1 MAILASTL
9 LFQVLFLRAALQGV
23 DRTHRIISEEQEL
36 LKLNVD
42 METGLR
48 GFQYTGRAE
57 FLQPYREAA
66 QVVDAKFAALNQLVS
81 DSPSQ
86 RAQLASI
93 RGSFEQWKLQAES
106 AIARRADSSI
116 RDSDEHR
123 YDQTLQAKASMDA
136 IRAKYAAFD
145 SDEMLLRE
153 EYLRE
158 VNRGYLL
165 GGVIFFLIV
174 FGGGIGLAVLF
185 RRDKR
190 RSAVRE
196 EQEELRRSDENLRR
210 MVWGVKDYAILMLDP
225 EGTVVTWNEGA
236 ERIKGYGAEEIIGR
250 HFSTFYPPEVAAR
263 GKPALELKI
272 AAEKGRFEEEGWRVR
287 KDGSRYW
294 ASVLITALR
303 DENGR
308 LSGFAKIIRD
318 IPKPEATAQALLT
331 AEALRKAIFNSVNF
345 SKIATDAKGV
355 IQIFNV
361 GAERMLGYKAE
372 DVVNKTTPADISDP
386 TELIARAESLSIE
399 LGTPIAPG
407 FEALVFKASRGIEDI
422 YELTYTRKDGSRF
435 PAVVSVTA
443 LRDSQ
448 EEIIGYLLIGTDNT
462 ARKRAEEALLKAG
475 ALQAAIFN
483 SANFS
488 SIATDA
494 KGVIQI
500 FNVGAERMLGY
511 TAAEVMN
518 QVTPAD
524 ISDAQEVIARAQA
537 LSAELGT
544 PIAPGF
550 EALVFKASRGIE
562 DIYELT
568 YIRKDGSHLPAVVS
582 VTALRDAQEG
592 IIGYL
597 LIGTDNTARWQIE
610 EKRKQAEQARN
621 ASEEALRKSEDVLN
635 RTGRLAGV
643 GGWELDLVDFAVN
656 WSAETAR
663 LFGSDPDHQ
672 PTLEEG
678 INFYAPEAQPIVRAA
693 VEKSMV
699 DGLPWELEVP
709 VIRADG
715 QSIWARVVA
724 TPELVDGKP
733 VRLVGAIQDVTARKQ
748 AETALRESEAQFRAL
763 VEAVPQMVWIT
774 RADGWNTYFSQQ
786 WMDYTGLTLEQ
797 SLGHGWNI
805 PFHPEDRQRAWDA
818 WQEAT
823 TTPEGTYSV
832 ECRLRRK
839 DGVFRWWLVQGVR
852 QLDADGATLKWFG
865 TCTDIHEYRLAQE
878 ELSHRASL
886 LDLSHDSIVV
896 RDLNGRI
903 QFWSRGAEEMY
914 GFSKLQATGK
924 VIHEMLRTVFP
935 EPLAAIEAELLREG
949 RWEGELRHTTQEGAT
964 RVVSSRWVMQH
975 QTDGAPSLVMETNSD
990 VTKRRIAEEASNALL
1005 RTIHLHSIVSV
1016 ADRAGRIIDVNDT
1029 FCAISGYSREE
1040 LLGRTHH
1047 VINSGLH
1054 SSQFWTE
1061 MWQSIASGKSWRGEI
1076 CNRNKQGSLYWVD
1089 SIIVPFMDEGGRPT
1103 KFLSIRNDITAA
1115 KLSEGKLREAN
1126 QRIAMATESAGIG
1139 IWGVDVASGKREWS
1153 PRMFQ
1158 IFGFPE
1164 AAEPPT
1170 SEEMIAIT
1178 HPDDIQI
1185 RSKTFAAMA
1194 AGEPL
1199 NFEYRH
1205 FHPDGQMYWAESS
1218 GKAVYEGGLLTRY
1231 TGVSRDITAAKV
1243 SEEKLHEA
1251 ILKAEEANRAK
1262 SDFLANMSHEIRTP
1276 MNAIIGMTRL
1286 ALRKNPV
1293 AGQLNYL
1300 KKIDNASQSLLSI
1313 INDILDYSK
1322 IEAGKMELEQIA
1334 FSLDEVLNNLDDIVR
1349 EKAEHKGIEIVF
1361 SMADEIPRSLK
1372 GDPLRL
1378 WQILIN
1384 LVNNAIKFT
1393 EQGQVIVEVKVEEG
1407 SGDTRKLK
1415 FLVSDTGIGMTSE
1428 QVSNLF
1434 KSFNQ
1439 ADTSTTRKYGGTG
1452 LGLAIT
1458 KQLCELMKGTLEV
1471 ESQPGKG
1478 STFVFT
1484 ASFGVAADGL
1494 PLEGR
1499 ARRRDLLKKS
1509 VLIVDDS
1516 ENARDVLIAMLGANG
1531 LAAKAVSS
1539 GEEALA
1545 AITAASEV
1553 GKPFDLVLM
1562 DWRMPGIDGVEASR
1576 RIKAQRTIS
1585 RIPAVLMVS
1594 AFEREE
1600 AMSGVADHELD
1611 GFLIK
1616 PVNESLLIDSI
1627 ATIFGVKPEYPN
1639 SDLPPAAEYF
1649 PAELAGRR
1657 VLLVEDN
1664 EVNRD
1669 LATELLGDLGIQVTI
1684 TVNGREGVDRVA
1696 AEPFDLVLMDIQMPV
1711 MDGLTATRLIRAD
1724 KLFDKLPIL
1733 AMTAHAMSGDRERSL
1748 NAGMNDHIT
1757 KPIDPNRLLAA
1768 LIRWMPEKSRER
1780 TEERPEPVAAH
1791 VDPAPAEDSVPE
1803 QLPPFDI
1810 QAALLRA
1817 NGKPALLRKLML
1829 GFRNQY
1835 TSAISDLSELVA
1847 AGRDADAERLAHSL
1861 KSVAAMLEARDL
1873 MGAASS
1879 VEHAF
1884 RSGETANLDSLIATL
1899 ESALAPAIAAADSL
1913 DRKMAEPTRT
1923 R

>member
-1 MAILASTL
+1 MSRLSGPARGIYGKVQNRIRASLRPAVALPIVATAILASTL
-9 LFQVLFLRAALQGV
+9 LFQALFLRAALQRV
-23 DRTHRIISEEQEL
+23 DHTHRVISEEQEL

-81 DSPSQ
+81 DNPSQ

-93 RGSFEQWKLQAES
+93 RGSFEQWKLLAES
-106 AIARRADSSI
+106 AIARRPDSSI
-116 RDSDEHR
+116 RDSDENR
-123 YDQTLQAKASMDA
+123 FDQMLKAKASMDV
-136 IRAKYAAFD
+136 IRAKYAYFD
-145 SDEMLLRE
+145 SGEMLLRNQ
-153 EYLRE
+153 YLQK
-158 VNRGYLL
+158 VNTGYLMAS
-165 GGVIFFLIV
+165 VTCFLIA
-174 FGGGIGLAVLF
+174 FGGGIGIAGLF
-185 RRDKR
+185 RRQKR
-190 RSAVRE
+190 LSAVWV
-196 EQEELRRSDENLRR
+196 EQEELRRSDESLRR

-225 EGTVVTWNEGA
+225 EGMVVTWNEGA
-236 ERIKGYGAEEIIGR
+236 ERIKGFRAEEIIGR
-250 HFSTFYPPEVAAR
+250 HFSTFYPAEVAAR

-287 KDGSRYW
+287 KDGSQYW

-318 IPKPEATAQALLT
+318 IPQPEGTVQALLT

-372 DVVNKTTPADISDP
+372 DVTNKITPADISDP
-386 TELIARAESLSIE
+386 QEVIARAQALSAE
-399 LGTPIAPG
+399 LGTEIAPG

-422 YELTYTRKDGSRF
+422 YELTYIRKDGSRF

-443 LRDSQ
+443 LRDAQ
-448 EEIIGYLLIGTDNT
+448 EGVIGYLLIGTDNT

-511 TAAEVMN
+511 AAAEVMN
-518 QVTPAD
+518 KITPAD
-524 ISDAQEVIARAQA
+524 ISDPQEVIARAQA

-568 YIRKDGSHLPAVVS
+568 YVRKDGSHFPAVVS

-610 EKRKQAEQARN
+610 EKRKHAEEARQ
-621 ASEEALRKSEDVLN
+621 ASEAALRKSEDVLN

-643 GGWELDLVDFAVN
+643 GGWELDLVNFAVN

-663 LFGSDPDHQ
+663 LFGADPAYR

-678 INFYAPEAQPIVRAA
+678 IDFYAPEARPMVRAA

-699 DGLPWELEVP
+699 DGQPWELEVP

-715 QSIWARVVA
+715 RRIWARVVA

-733 VRLVGAIQDVTARKQ
+733 VRLVGAIQDVTARVSEQRALKEANTRATVATESGGIGIWDWDVLNGALSWNSWMYRLYGMTPQ
-748 AETALRESEAQFRAL
+748 GPLAENYELWRSHVHPDDLEASEQALRNC
-763 VEAVPQMVWIT
+763 V
-774 RADGWNTYFSQQ
+774 
-786 WMDYTGLTLEQ
+786 
-797 SLGHGWNI
+797 
-805 PFHPEDRQRAWDA
+805 
-818 WQEAT
+818 
-823 TTPEGTYSV
+823 
-832 ECRLRRK
+832 
-839 DGVFRWWLVQGVR
+839 DGVAPFNTSFRIVWE
-852 QLDADGATLKWFG
+852 DGT
-865 TCTDIHEYRLAQE
+865 IHHLR
-878 ELSHRASL
+878 
-886 LDLSHDSIVV
+886 
-896 RDLNGRI
+896 
-903 QFWSRGAEEMY
+903 
-914 GFSKLQATGK
+914 ATGQ
-924 VIHEMLRTVFP
+924 VTDFDSGR
-935 EPLAAIEAELLREG
+935 AIRIV
-949 RWEGELRHTTQEGAT
+949 GAN
-964 RVVSSRWVMQH
+964 W
-975 QTDGAPSLVMETNSD
+975 D
-990 VTKRRIAEEASNALL
+990 VTDLIQADEKSREAMRIAEESN
-1005 RTIHLHSIVSV
+1005 
-1016 ADRAGRIIDVNDT
+1016 RI
-1029 FCAISGYSREE
+1029 
-1040 LLGRTHH
+1040 
-1047 VINSGLH
+1047 
-1054 SSQFWTE
+1054 
-1061 MWQSIASGKSWRGEI
+1061 
-1076 CNRNKQGSLYWVD
+1076 
-1089 SIIVPFMDEGGRPT
+1089 
-1103 KFLSIRNDITAA
+1103 
-1115 KLSEGKLREAN
+1115 
-1126 QRIAMATESAGIG
+1126 
-1139 IWGVDVASGKREWS
+1139 
-1153 PRMFQ
+1153 
-1158 IFGFPE
+1158 
-1164 AAEPPT
+1164 
-1170 SEEMIAIT
+1170 
-1178 HPDDIQI
+1178 
-1185 RSKTFAAMA
+1185 
-1194 AGEPL
+1194 
-1199 NFEYRH
+1199 
-1205 FHPDGQMYWAESS
+1205 
-1218 GKAVYEGGLLTRY
+1218 
-1231 TGVSRDITAAKV
+1231 
-1243 SEEKLHEA
+1243 
-1251 ILKAEEANRAK
+1251 K

-1286 ALRKNPV
+1286 ALRKNPSP
-1293 AGQLNYL
+1293 AQHNYL
-1300 KKIDNASQSLLSI
+1300 TKIDSAAQSLLSI

-1322 IEAGKMELEQIA
+1322 IEAGKMELEQIP

-1361 SMADEIPRSLK
+1361 SMANEIPRSLR

-1378 WQILIN
+1378 GQILIN

-1415 FLVSDTGIGMTSE
+1415 FLVSDTGIGMSSE

-1434 KSFNQ
+1434 RSFNQ
-1439 ADTSTTRKYGGTG
+1439 ADTSITRKYGGTG

-1471 ESQPGKG
+1471 ESQPGEG

-1484 ASFGVAADGL
+1484 ATFGVATGGV
-1494 PLEGR
+1494 PLQGR

-1531 LAAKAVSS
+1531 LVAKAVSS

-1545 AITAASEV
+1545 AITTASKS

-1600 AMSGVADHELD
+1600 AMNGVANHELD

-1627 ATIFGVKPEYPN
+1627 ATIFGVKPEYPS
-1639 SDLPPAAEYF
+1639 SDLRPAAEYF

-1684 TVNGREGVDRVA
+1684 AVNGREGVDRVA

-1724 KLFDKLPIL
+1724 GRFGKLPVL
-1733 AMTAHAMSGDRERSL
+1733 AMTAHAMSGDRDRSL

-1768 LIRWMPEKSRER
+1768 LIRWMPEKSAEKSVER
-1780 TEERPEPVAAH
+1780 SELRPEPVAAQ
-1791 VDPAPAEDSVPE
+1791 VKPAPAWDSVPE

-1810 QAALLRA
+1810 QVALARA
-1817 NGKPALLRKLML
+1817 NGKPMLLRKLML
-1829 GFRNQY
+1829 GFRDQY
-1835 TSAISDLSELVA
+1835 SSAISDLNEHVA
-1847 AGRDADAERLAHSL
+1847 QGRDADAERLAHSL

-1873 MGAASS
+1873 AEAAFS
-1879 VEHAF
+1879 VEQAF
-1884 RSGETANLDSLIATL
+1884 RLRETANLAALIATL
-1899 ESALAPAIAAADSL
+1899 ERALAPAIAAADSL
-1913 DRKMAEPTRT
+1913 DPKMAAPSL
-1923 R
+1923 